1 MKHNLNEAY
10 LQSLTEDERNRQM
23 SEWTPDEWKQYLC
36 PNGTISLEEFRMATH
51 QSGKQENQRAHILP
65 FAEACR

>member
-36 PNGTISLEEFRMATH
+36 PNGTISLEEFRMALYNKLDEIMTAKYG
-51 QSGKQENQRAHILP
+51 SDYIK
-65 FAEACR
+65 